1 MFKMR
6 FLRSSECLK
15 TTLNSPEQP
24 LELIQNFATVTK
36 IHTKHTKHTHKQK
49 GKETKE
55 KRKTRDTKDEKE
67 RENVTVVNS
76 ICEKSNGVR
85 NRLRI
90 CSVYF

>member
-1 MFKMR
+1 MR

-15 TTLNSPEQP
+15 TTLNSPEQS

>member
-36 IHTKHTKHTHKQK
+36 IHTKHTKHTNK
-49 GKETKE
+49 KE
-55 KRKTRDTKDEKE
+55 KKLKKRGKLETPKKKRRGKM
-67 RENVTVVNS
+67 
-76 ICEKSNGVR
+76 
-85 NRLRI
+85 LLL
-90 CSVYF
+90 